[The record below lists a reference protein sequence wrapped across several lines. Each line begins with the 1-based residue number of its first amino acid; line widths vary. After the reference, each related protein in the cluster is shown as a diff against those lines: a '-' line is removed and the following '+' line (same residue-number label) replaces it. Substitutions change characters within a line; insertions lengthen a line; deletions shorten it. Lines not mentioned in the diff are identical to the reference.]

1 MSPRR
6 DSQGAAAS
14 PAAAASGFSAASASS
29 AARWA
34 PALVLG
40 AAVLWG
46 LLGIFG
52 KQAQAEGASPLEVG
66 FWRAAIGTVLF
77 GAHAALTRARLP
89 RGRDLAV
96 TAAFGLV
103 GVSVFYGSYQF
114 AVRDGGASLAA
125 VLLYTAPAFVALLS
139 WLVLRERL
147 GAREMAGVAMSFG
160 GIVLI
165 SLGGGEGVHATPL
178 SVLAGVTSGVTY
190 ALYYLYGRR
199 YFARYAPAALF
210 AVMMPVGALGLLPMA
225 QVQLHHSR
233 LGWLNLIGVGLLCTY
248 AAYSLNSAGLRHLP
262 ATRASVISSIEPV
275 VAAVLAA
282 VLFAERLSPAALV
295 GAAAVVGAALLLST
309 APAPQ
314 VSR

>member
-1 MSPRR
+1 MCIR
-6 DSQGAAAS
+6 DR
-14 PAAAASGFSAASASS
+14 FSAASASS

-114 AVRDGGASLAA
+114 AA
-125 VLLYTAPAFVALLS
+125 VSYTHLDVYKRQGRGLVAGD
-139 WLVLRERL
+139 R
-147 GAREMAGVAMSFG
+147 
-160 GIVLI
+160 
-165 SLGGGEGVHATPL
+165 PL
-178 SVLAGVTSGVTY
+178 SS
-190 ALYYLYGRR
+190 
-199 YFARYAPAALF
+199 F
-210 AVMMPVGALGLLPMA
+210 
-225 QVQLHHSR
+225 SR
-233 LGWLNLIGVGLLCTY
+233 
-248 AAYSLNSAGLRHLP
+248 
-262 ATRASVISSIEPV
+262 
-275 VAAVLAA
+275 
-282 VLFAERLSPAALV
+282 
-295 GAAAVVGAALLLST
+295 
-309 APAPQ
+309 
-314 VSR
+314 